1 MLMEVAFMR
10 SVRDVNTDT
19 CLKNEKKLYQM
30 MNVEK
35 VVIMNYTTY
44 GGVQNLKLMDRSGN
58 EATRMCT
65 MRRKVL

>member
-35 VVIMNYTTY
+35 VVIMNYTTSYLMETY
-44 GGVQNLKLMDRSGN
+44 GGVQNLKLMDRSG
-58 EATRMCT
+58 
-65 MRRKVL
+65 K